1 MSSFINYIFPTDL
14 MGRKLST
21 FKAIVTGNATIEF
34 IGKTPLRRTPGDTTY
49 MGHQ

>member
-1 MSSFINYIFPTDL
+1 MSSFINYIFHTDP

-21 FKAIVTGNATIEF
+21 FKALVAGNARIEF
-34 IGKTPLRRTPGDTTY
+34 IGKTPLRKTPGDTTY